1 VVTTAKKW
9 SIEIFIDEH
18 EEQTRAE
25 ARLSPQGIVTLTGT
39 GTARLNPKDTNVPE
53 IGDELAVAR
62 ALSHLASN
70 LLHAAAADI
79 EAVTQKPVHLQ
90 Q

>member
-1 VVTTAKKW
+1 VVATAKKW
-9 SIEIFIDEH
+9 SVEIFIDEH

-25 ARLSPQGIVTLTGT
+25 ARLSPESVVTVTGT
-39 GTARLNPKDTNVPE
+39 GEARLNPKDANIPE

-62 ALSHLASN
+62 ALSDLANN
-70 LLHAAAADI
+70 LLHVAAADI
-79 EAVTQKPVHLQ
+79 EAATQKPVHLQ

>member
-1 VVTTAKKW
+1 VVATTKKW
-9 SIEIFIDEH
+9 SVEIFIDEH
-18 EEQTRAE
+18 EDQTRAE
-25 ARLSPQGIVTLTGT
+25 ARLAPQGTVTLTGT
-39 GTARLNPKDTNVPE
+39 GTARLNPKDANIPE

-62 ALSHLASN
+62 ALSVLANN
-70 LLHAAAADI
+70 LLHVAAADI